1 MLLFRL
7 TIANVKMIV
16 RNRQALFWALAFP
29 VVMLGIFGLVGG
41 FRGST
46 VTIGVVDYAGD
57 ALSNRL
63 IGSLSDMPDF
73 EVEIRDDE
81 EAARKEVR
89 DGDLGYLLVIP
100 AGLESMA
107 QSDPPVSLT
116 LVHDEGLLGGS
127 VVVAIERFLDQM
139 NLDLAGA
146 SARLRLQPEGI
157 ALSEGLSFMEFM
169 LPGLALWG
177 IMSNSIIGLAASM
190 ATYREKKILRRIKA
204 SPLKPRTFFAA
215 QVLAYLAMSLVQATV
230 ILGLGAIVFRVPIGG
245 NFLIIGVLIL
255 VCNVVFLNLGFIV
268 GAYSKTVAAAS
279 GFGNVIVLPL
289 AMFSGVFFP
298 PEMLPGFLTEVMRFL
313 PLAPMVDILRGI
325 TLGAK
330 TVLDFPFQIGLI
342 AAWIGVT
349 ALAAMKVFKL
359 E

>member
-1 MLLFRL
+1 MLLLQL
-7 TIANVKMIV
+7 TIANLKMIM

-41 FRGST
+41 FRSST

-57 ALSNRL
+57 TLSNRL
-63 IGSLSDMPDF
+63 IGSL
-73 EVEIRDDE
+73 DDVPEFQVDIHLNE
-81 EAARKEVR
+81 EAAREAVR

-100 AGLESMA
+100 AGLESLA
-107 QSDPPVSLT
+107 QSGPPVSLT
-116 LVHDEGLLGGS
+116 LVYDEGLLGGS
-127 VVVAIERFLDQM
+127 VVVTIERFLDQI
-139 NLDLAGA
+139 NLELAGA
-146 SARLRLQPEGI
+146 SARLRLRPEG
-157 ALSEGLSFMEFM
+157 ALSEDLSFIEFL

-215 QVLAYLAMSLVQATV
+215 QVLAYLVMSLIQATV
-230 ILGLGAIVFRVPIGG
+230 ILGLGAIVFRVPVGG
-245 NFLIIGVLIL
+245 NLLIIGLLIL
-255 VCNVVFLNLGFIV
+255 VCNIVFLNLGFIV

-279 GFGNVIVLPL
+279 GFGNVVVLPL

-298 PEMLPGFLTEVMRFL
+298 PEMLPGFLSEVMRFL

-325 TLGAK
+325 TLGTK
-330 TVLDFPFQIGLI
+330 TVLDFPFQMGLI
-342 AAWIGVT
+342 GAWIGVT
-349 ALAAMKVFKL
+349 ALAAVKVFKL